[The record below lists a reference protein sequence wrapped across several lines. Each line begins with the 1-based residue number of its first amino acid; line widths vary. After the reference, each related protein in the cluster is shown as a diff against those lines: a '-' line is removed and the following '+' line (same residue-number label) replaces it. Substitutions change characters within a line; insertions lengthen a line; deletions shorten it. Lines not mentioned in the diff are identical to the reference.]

1 MQPGIR
7 LKLLTAFLVL
17 VLAVVGVFSYT
28 SINSNVESMHQ
39 QARALG
45 SQLVQAY
52 SQLAGPYIL
61 ESDYATVIASAS
73 QLIEQGQISEIM
85 ITDIDGKIW
94 LSTQS
99 DNESLPVNEPFYRRV
114 IEQNL
119 GQNRRIDSNTT
130 AYLEFVV
137 PISTFGNPTYLVRM
151 MMPLTEIE
159 LRINLQIRD
168 TLLFALLVMIAAA
181 LAAGVLSRLLTEPIK
196 HLLRGTAEISRGNYD
211 HRIEVLSN
219 DETGRLTESFN
230 QMTSHLEQEQLE
242 RYRAQQSLIEHR
254 DNLEQQVAERTE
266 QLTRSNTQL
275 SAEIEERRRAEFELE
290 HERSLLAQRVAERT
304 DQLNRTNQE
313 LERAAKSKDEFLAAM
328 SHELRTPLTAILGMS
343 EVLQEQVFGPLND
356 KQSEYLAIVNE
367 SGNHLLELIN
377 DILDLAK
384 IGAGKLEIRP
394 GEVNF
399 ASLAQTSIRL
409 VRGQAKQQ
417 QQQLEVQIAEGLPR
431 YIGDPRHLKQV
442 LVNLLGNAIKFTPRQ
457 GQIGLNIGVTSDS
470 RSIWLQVTDT
480 GIGIARDDQT
490 ELFAPFVQVDSEL
503 SRQFSGTG
511 LGLALVSRIIKLHQG
526 TIEVDS
532 EPGLGSCFTITLPLD
547 NGMKV
552 GQPLPVQESAPGAKP

>member
-1 MQPGIR
+1 MQLGIR

-28 SINSNVESMHQ
+28 SITSSVETMHQ
-39 QARALG
+39 QARSLG
-45 SQLVQAY
+45 SQLVQAF

-73 QLIEQGQISEIM
+73 QLIEQGQIDEIM
-85 ITDIDGKIW
+85 IADIDGKIW
-94 LSTQS
+94 LSTQADS
-99 DNESLPVNEPFYRRV
+99 NPLPVTESFYRQV
-114 IEQNL
+114 IDQNL
-119 GQNRRIDSNTT
+119 VQTRRLDTDTI
-130 AYLEFVV
+130 ACLEFVA

-159 LRINLQIRD
+159 QRLNTQIRD
-168 TLLFALLVMIAAA
+168 TLMFALIVILIAAM
-181 LAAGVLSRLLTEPIK
+181 AAAIMSRLLTQPIK
-196 HLLRGTAEISRGNYD
+196 HLLHGTSEIIRGNYG
-211 HRIEVLSN
+211 HRIEVLSG
-219 DETGRLTESFN
+219 DETGQLAHSFN
-230 QMTSHLEQEQLE
+230 QMTGHLEKEQDE

-254 DNLEQQVAERTE
+254 DNLEQQVGERTE

-275 SAEIEERRRAEFELE
+275 SAEIEERKRAESELE
-290 HERSLLAQRVAERT
+290 QERSLLTQRVAERT
-304 DQLNRTNQE
+304 EQLNRTNQD
-313 LERAAKSKDEFLAAM
+313 LERAANSKDEFLAAM

-356 KQSEYLAIVNE
+356 KQAEYLNIVNE

-384 IGAGKLEIRP
+384 IGAGKLEVRP

-399 ASLAQTSIRL
+399 DNLAETSARL

-417 QQQLEVQIAEGLPR
+417 QQQIEIQIAEGLPR

-442 LVNLLGNAIKFTPRQ
+442 LVNLLGNAIKFTPKQ
-457 GQIGLNIGVTSDS
+457 GHIGLNIGVTSDS

-480 GIGIARDDQT
+480 GIGIAREDQA

-511 LGLALVSRIIKLHQG
+511 LGLALVSRIINLHQG
-526 TIEVDS
+526 HIEVDS
-532 EPGLGSCFTITLPLD
+532 EPGQGSCFTVTLPLD
-547 NGMKV
+547 NGMKI
-552 GQPLPVQESAPGAKP
+552 GQPLPVQEFPP

>member
-7 LKLLTAFLVL
+7 LKLLSSFLVL

-28 SINSNVESMHQ
+28 SINSSIESMHQ
-39 QARALG
+39 QARSLG
-45 SQLVQAY
+45 SQLVQAF

-73 QLIEQGQISEIM
+73 QLIEQGHINEIM

-94 LSTQS
+94 LSTQTDSKPLPMS
-99 DNESLPVNEPFYRRV
+99 DPFYRQV
-114 IEQNL
+114 IKKNL
-119 GQNRRIDSNTT
+119 GQTRRIDTDSITC
-130 AYLEFVV
+130 LEFVA

-159 LRINLQIRD
+159 QRVNTQIRE
-168 TLLFALLVMIAAA
+168 TLLFALIVMLVAA

-196 HLLRGTAEISRGNYD
+196 HLLRGTSEIIRGNYS
-211 HRIEVLSN
+211 HRIEVLSK
-219 DETGRLTESFN
+219 DETGQLAHSFN
-230 QMTSHLEQEQLE
+230 QMTGHLEQEQDK
-242 RYRAQQSLIEHR
+242 RQRAQQSLIEHR

-275 SAEIEERRRAEFELE
+275 SAEIDVRKRAEFELE
-290 HERSLLAQRVAERT
+290 QERSLLAERVAERT
-304 DQLNRTNQE
+304 EQLNRTNQD

-356 KQSEYLAIVNE
+356 KQSEYLNIVNE

-399 ASLAQTSIRL
+399 VNLAETSTRL

-417 QQQLEVQIAEGLPR
+417 QQQIEFQIAEGLPR

-480 GIGIARDDQT
+480 GIGIAPEDQSQ
-490 ELFAPFVQVDSEL
+490 LFAPFVQVDSEL

-511 LGLALVSRIIKLHQG
+511 LGLALVSRIVKLHQG
-526 TIEVDS
+526 HIEVDS
-532 EPGLGSCFTITLPLD
+532 EPGQGSCFTITLPLD

-552 GQPLPVQESAPGAKP
+552 GQSLPVQESAP